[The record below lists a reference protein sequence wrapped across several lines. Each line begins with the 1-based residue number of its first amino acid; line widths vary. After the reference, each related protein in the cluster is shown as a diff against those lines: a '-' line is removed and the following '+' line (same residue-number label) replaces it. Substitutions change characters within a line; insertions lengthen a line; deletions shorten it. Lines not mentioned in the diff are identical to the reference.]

1 MITSIAANH
10 AKGKSA
16 QDKIFGANAAAV
28 AAAAKYGA
36 DKVTNATIGAI
47 LDEDEKLVCLPT
59 IEKVY
64 RGLATNELIAYAPIS
79 GLPDYLEKV
88 ITAAFGT
95 SRPEGYIAAVATAG
109 GTGVIHHTIWNYMD
123 AGETALTSDWYWGPY
138 KVVYRGLATN
148 ELIAYAP
155 ISGLPDYLEKVITAA
170 FGTSRPEGYI
180 AAVATAGGTGVI
192 HHTIWNYMDAGET
205 ALTSDW
211 YWGPYKVLCQD
222 MGRKLDTYKMLD
234 ENNKYNLPALKA
246 KVNEILGKQKSLLL
260 MINTPA
266 HNPTGYSLS
275 EEDLQGVIDII
286 KEATAG
292 TDKTVTLL
300 LDVAYIDYAGE
311 KEEVRKIFKKLSN
324 LPANILSIVAYSMS
338 KGFTLYGQ
346 RTGAMIG
353 VSSSKEIIEEFAA
366 INQYTSRATWSN
378 INRPAMKTLANI
390 YSDPELLAA
399 TEKERDDYYQMI
411 KARADLFTKE
421 AEECGLP
428 MLPYVAGFFL
438 SIPAKNPDA
447 ICDKLHEDN
456 IFAVPL
462 AAGVRIAVCAVP
474 LKKIAGMAAKV
485 QAAMQAVEK

>member
-79 GLPDYLEKV
+79 G
-88 ITAAFGT
+88 
-95 SRPEGYIAAVATAG
+95 R
-109 GTGVIHHTIWNYMD
+109 
-123 AGETALTSDWYWGPY
+123 
-138 KVVYRGLATN
+138 
-148 ELIAYAP
+148 
-155 ISGLPDYLEKVITAA
+155 PDYLEKVITAA

-266 HNPTGYSLS
+266 HNPT
-275 EEDLQGVIDII
+275 
-286 KEATAG
+286 
-292 TDKTVTLL
+292 
-300 LDVAYIDYAGE
+300 DYAGE

>member
-1 MITSIAANH
+1 MTMSIAAKH

-28 AAAAKYGA
+28 AAAAKYGKDA
-36 DKVTNATIGAI
+36 VTNATIGAI

-59 IEKVY
+59 VEEVF
-64 RGLATNELIAYAPIS
+64 RGLSTNEMIAYAPIS
-79 GLPDYLEKV
+79 GLPEYLDCV
-88 ITAAFGT
+88 LTAAFGN

-109 GTGVIHHTIWNYMD
+109 GTGAIHHAIWNYT
-123 AGETALTSDWYWGPY
+123 ETGDTVLCSDWYWG
-138 KVVYRGLATN
+138 A
-148 ELIAYAP
+148 
-155 ISGLPDYLEKVITAA
+155 
-170 FGTSRPEGYI
+170 
-180 AAVATAGGTGVI
+180 
-192 HHTIWNYMDAGET
+192 
-205 ALTSDW
+205 
-211 YWGPYKVLCQD
+211 YKVLCQD
-222 MGRKLDTYKMLD
+222 MGRNFTTYKMLD
-234 ENNKYNLPALKA
+234 ENNKFNLPALKEKVDELLA
-246 KVNEILGKQKSLLL
+246 KQDNLLYL
-260 MINTPA
+260 LNTPA

-275 EEDLQGVIDII
+275 SEDMDGVLAIL
-286 KEATAG
+286 KEAAVPG
-292 TDKTVTLL
+292 KNIVFF

-311 KEEVRKIFKKLSN
+311 KEEVRKIFKKLSG
-324 LPANILSIVAYSMS
+324 LPANILCIVGYSMS
-338 KGFTLYGQ
+338 KGFTMYGQ

-353 VSSSKEIIEEFAA
+353 VSSDKSVIDEFAA

-378 INRPAMKTLANI
+378 INRPAMRTLATI
-390 YSDPELLAA
+390 YSDPELLAKVCA
-399 TEKERDDYYQMI
+399 ERDYYYQMI

-474 LKKIAGMAAKV
+474 LKKIKGMAAKV
-485 QAAMQAVEK
+485 NAAMQAVGE